1 MLLWQV
7 LIRQYQGAND
17 RNVSAKKKQLWR
29 NLWTCS
35 KLAEKSNLHLAKLL
49 QVYMLLQNLK
59 LRLVWAEWGSEIFVL
74 VPGADRIRSQK
85 NKTQSASSGQQR
97 HVVMLLFRHPV
108 VRWKKNEA
116 SIARLDGQHHLQCN
130 RAISFFILSWNTLC
144 GSIKILYNTLIHWCW
159 RGVIFIWKF
168 GLQVKDNVPVNPVGR
183 TGISGRGL
191 LGKWGPNHAADP
203 VVTRYSTDRLFPLKL
218 CMLIRSI
225 PRKFVFA

>member
-1 MLLWQV
+1 MCIALE
-7 LIRQYQGAND
+7 IRLFFRSQTRKKLRQFSD
-17 RNVSAKKKQLWR
+17 NVRKGWLENAVMASFNTTVSGGKWPKCLSEKKQLWR

-108 VRWKKNEA
+108 VRWKKTRHPLLVWMVNIIY
-116 SIARLDGQHHLQCN
+116 S
-130 RAISFFILSWNTLC
+130 AIGRYLFSYFPGTRCVVVSKYFITL
-144 GSIKILYNTLIHWCW
+144 W
-159 RGVIFIWKF
+159 
-168 GLQVKDNVPVNPVGR
+168 
-183 TGISGRGL
+183 
-191 LGKWGPNHAADP
+191 
-203 VVTRYSTDRLFPLKL
+203 STD
-218 CMLIRSI
+218 
-225 PRKFVFA
+225 ADEE